1 MNVVPK
7 DVITELKVV
16 QKNFIWRGRKP
27 KIRYS
32 TLIGDYVD
40 GGLKDI
46 DIEMKFKALKLFWIK
61 RLADDSSNPWKTTVN
76 SLLKDIGGTLVFH
89 SNLCLSSDC
98 KEAVKKLLKFYQQLL
113 EFWEPISAGSS
124 NEVEFILTQN
134 LWNNCCISNNSG
146 PSFNHLFSKRGIN
159 YVHDLFD
166 FQPGC
171 FKSWGKIKTEFNI
184 PDVMILKWHG
194 LVMTLPR
201 E

>member
-7 DVITELKVV
+7 DVITELKVI

-27 KIRYS
+27 KIKHG

-61 RLADDSSNPWKTTVN
+61 MLADNSSNPWKATAN

-98 KEAVKKLLKFYQQLL
+98 KEAVKKLPKFYQQLL

-134 LWNNCCISNNSG
+134 LWNNSCISNNNG
-146 PSFNHLFSKRGIN
+146 PFFNHLFSKRGIN
-159 YVHDLFD
+159 YVHNLL
-166 FQPGC
+166 
-171 FKSWGKIKTEFNI
+171 TFN
-184 PDVMILKWHG
+184 
-194 LVMTLPR
+194 
-201 E
+201 